1 MFPTWISKTLPGF
14 VAENQDVLDIEGAA
28 DHMVLHLMEVHN
40 LDQVEVE
47 DLLAKQKEVLDVAV
61 IFDDEDD
68 KGMAAVVDDRKEVLS
83 EVLPRNKSQYI
94 FIAETNYHFAAL
106 YDKLSKWFLTLGV

>member
-1 MFPTWISKTLPGF
+1 M
-14 VAENQDVLDIEGAA
+14 AENQDVLDIEGAA

-47 DLLAKQKEVLDVAV
+47 DLLVNQMEVLDVV
-61 IFDDEDD
+61 VTFDDEDD

-83 EVLPRNKSQYI
+83 EVLPRNQNQYI
-94 FIAETNYHFAAL
+94 FIVETSYHF
-106 YDKLSKWFLTLGV
+106 YMKNYPNDS